1 MSSSAV
7 SNFTGKA
14 FNTQGALWRR
24 IRTASYSLL
33 YILCV
38 HYAYV
43 SYIHPT
49 FEYAHY
55 IYLDHSSTSLF
66 ATYLLAWLPIAA
78 HRPSPDPAQAVA
90 ALIYTLSYVPIQLSL
105 LFSVDIKYDH
115 LVWIQVMLA
124 GSMVVLF
131 TVAKAQ
137 RKRSPQLGSNQF
149 RQLDCVIGALAL
161 MATALLLVANAE
173 HMRLVSFGDVYDLR
187 FESAAVPQSTASA
200 YLISWLSYCFIS
212 YLYARGLIYRKW
224 VYIAAGLA
232 MSLTLYMSTGAK
244 TAILLLPVS
253 MGLNWLWDNGR
264 DFLPRLLGAMVASI
278 LVLVLVLPDSGVW
291 MWMKSIFLVRVL
303 GTAGW
308 TASKYLEH
316 FGAEGLTYYS
326 HIGPINALTHS
337 YPFGDLSLGQMIGL
351 AYSGST
357 EANFNASFWASDG
370 FAALGPIGILV
381 ITPFVAGVLYLINRI
396 TLNLNPRFTV
406 LWMGGFFMALLNVP
420 LSTALLSGGGL
431 VIFLLAWWL
440 SRQHIGARRRSA
452 RRLDTPHTTM
462 SSP

>member
-1 MSSSAV
+1 MSH
-7 SNFTGKA
+7 FTGEE
-14 FNTQGALWRR
+14 FTTPGALWRR
-24 IRTASYSLL
+24 IRTAGYSLL
-33 YILCV
+33 YILGV

-66 ATYLLAWLPIAA
+66 TTYFLAWLPIAA
-78 HRPSPDPAQAVA
+78 HRPSTDPAQAVA

-137 RKRSPQLGSNQF
+137 RKRSPQLVSNQF
-149 RQLDCVIGALAL
+149 RQLDYIIGALAL

-264 DFLPRLLGAMVASI
+264 NFLPRLLGAMVVSI

-370 FAALGPIGILV
+370 FAALGPIGVLV
-381 ITPFVAGVLYLINRI
+381 VTPFVAGVLYLINRI

-406 LWMGGFFMALLNVP
+406 VWMGGFFMALLNVP

-440 SRQHIGARRRSA
+440 SRRHIGARRRSV
-452 RRLDTPHTTM
+452 RRHDTPHTTM